1 MKLDPVFWS
10 LMLEGFGS
18 NLYYVKGNG
27 KTLVI
32 LVYVEAEEDQC
43 HLFKYHQYML
53 RPEFKND
60 QLCFRIMTSFV
71 HIVYEQRW

>member
-32 LVYVEAEEDQC
+32 LVMLKRKKFC
-43 HLFKYHQYML
+43 FTSKYHQYLL
-53 RPEFKND
+53 RPEFEND
-60 QLCFRIMTSFV
+60 PTMFPNNDVLCTHRL
-71 HIVYEQRW
+71 